1 MCYLIDEVSRRFNVG
16 VSIFLTEKVLASL
29 TQVWPVSIP
38 ESRDE
43 NENLVTEK
51 NQLNLQLTAFTEE
64 KEKLVEGESWV
75 GSVSDIISGYVIVNI
90 LKN

>member
-1 MCYLIDEVSRRFNVG
+1 
-16 VSIFLTEKVLASL
+16 
-29 TQVWPVSIP
+29 
-38 ESRDE
+38 
-43 NENLVTEK
+43 VTEK